1 MHVVPTLWRRMRLV
15 AALVLAIA
23 IAVPAFGA
31 LTTSASAA
39 TPTLPCD
46 IYAAADTPC
55 EAAYST
61 TRALFASYD
70 GPLYEVE
77 RSSDDSTLN
86 IGLESTG
93 GVVDSA
99 PQVSFCAGT
108 TCTITQLYDQ
118 TSNGNNLPISQGTAC
133 SGCSNG
139 ISGPGTNGADIGS
152 PAMALPVT
160 VDGQPAYG
168 VLFDANGTGY
178 RTTTPR
184 TCPPAPTPK
193 ASTR

>member
-99 PQVSFCAGT
+99 PARPAPSLSSTTRPRTAT
-108 TCTITQLYDQ
+108 TCP
-118 TSNGNNLPISQGTAC
+118 SRR
-133 SGCSNG
+133 
-139 ISGPGTNGADIGS
+139 
-152 PAMALPVT
+152 ALPVRAARM
-160 VDGQPAYG
+160 GSQGPA
-168 VLFDANGTGY
+168 
-178 RTTTPR
+178 RTARTSVRPR
-184 TCPPAPTPK
+184 WRC
-193 ASTR
+193 R